1 HDVPEH
7 VARRFVRTQGIER
20 DVLDVPTRGVSQRA
34 RRRHAAHHAPEHR
47 RKASGLDVQGR
58 SGCRETLQMTMR
70 RGFSLIEVMVSLTLL
85 AIVVMSLARVS
96 TVISIRARST
106 DVVAKRMAVLQM
118 EANKF

>member
-1 HDVPEH
+1 
-7 VARRFVRTQGIER
+7 
-20 DVLDVPTRGVSQRA
+20 
-34 RRRHAAHHAPEHR
+34 
-47 RKASGLDVQGR
+47 
-58 SGCRETLQMTMR
+58 MTMR

-118 EANKF
+118 EANNDENLKNEMHRKEAEQKLELQQLKSDQELEQYV

>member
-1 HDVPEH
+1 
-7 VARRFVRTQGIER
+7 
-20 DVLDVPTRGVSQRA
+20 
-34 RRRHAAHHAPEHR
+34 
-47 RKASGLDVQGR
+47 
-58 SGCRETLQMTMR
+58 MTMR

-118 EANKF
+118 EANKFGAMPYDSVVTYYTSSQTRTRGGFTYKRTRTYTVHGRNEYTIKPVCPQDRP